1 MNGSSD
7 PTDSGS
13 NWNLV
18 LLVFV
23 KGGKPL
29 KVNETLL
36 FACLASFLLCALL
49 FSLDICAYGRNFICF
64 FSLLQIISAIFCALF
79 SSLNQQKYDRNVKQV
94 LNKFSKKANTKR
106 GDITCCSKIAK
117 FSCRENLVK

>member
-1 MNGSSD
+1 MNGNLQWHLPHSDSSD

-23 KGGKPL
+23 KGGKSL

-36 FACLASFLLCALL
+36 FACLASFLLCELL
-49 FSLDICAYGRNFICF
+49 FSLDICAYGRNFIAF
-64 FSLLQIISAIFCALF
+64 
-79 SSLNQQKYDRNVKQV
+79 
-94 LNKFSKKANTKR
+94 
-106 GDITCCSKIAK
+106 
-117 FSCRENLVK
+117 